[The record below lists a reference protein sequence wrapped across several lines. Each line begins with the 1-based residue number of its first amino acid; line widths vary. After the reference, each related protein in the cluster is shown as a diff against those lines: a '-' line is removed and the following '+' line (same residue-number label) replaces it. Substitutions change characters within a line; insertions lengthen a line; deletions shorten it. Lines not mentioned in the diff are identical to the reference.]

1 MKQVCSKSSEEQLKC
16 AYRRYCISCIVIVS
30 RPEFCADIAQNIM
43 SSMNSN
49 AWNPKTGGITGR
61 SIHRTLFGRRF

>member
-1 MKQVCSKSSEEQLKC
+1 M
-16 AYRRYCISCIVIVS
+16 IVS
-30 RPEFCADIAQNIM
+30 RPKFCVDIAQNIM

-61 SIHRTLFGRRF
+61 SIHRTLFERRF

>member
-43 SSMNSN
+43 SSMNST
-49 AWNPKTGGITGR
+49 AGDG
-61 SIHRTLFGRRF
+61 SVC